1 MRALVGELISLRV
14 ASAGFQSQWLLSE
27 LAFHYLDHTDADKAG
42 VAAGAVLAHLGIT
55 AVEFLAK
62 FPGQ

>member
-27 LAFHYLDHTDADKAG
+27 LAFHYLDHTDADKASV
-42 VAAGAVLAHLGIT
+42 VAGTVLAHLGIT
-55 AVEFLAK
+55 AVEFLTK